1 MVGGGYGKFWRSKN
15 FYRVVK
21 GSRGSK
27 KSKTTALNFIT
38 RLLKYPWANLLVVRR
53 YSNTNKQSAYTDFK
67 WACNQLKVAHL
78 FKFNESLP
86 EITLKKTG
94 QKILFRGLDDELKIT
109 SITVDVGI
117 LCWVW
122 FEEAYQ
128 IETEDKFSTVVES
141 IRGSLDVPDFFKQI
155 TVTFNPWNERH
166 WLKRVFFDKETQR
179 ADTLALT
186 TTYKC
191 NEWLDEVDRQR
202 YEDLYVTNPRRAR
215 IVCDGEW
222 GVAEG
227 LVFENTR
234 VEEFDIQKTV
244 QRVKETTAGMDFGFT
259 QDPTTLIC
267 VAVDFE
273 NKRLYLYNEHYQ
285 KAMLTDDIVK
295 MLKDKGMQRSYIS
308 ADSAEKRLI
317 AEIRSK
323 GIDGIVPS
331 LKGKGS
337 IMQGIQFMQGF
348 EIIIH
353 PSCEHT
359 IEEFNTYTFKQDK
372 EGNWLNE
379 PIDANNHIID
389 AVRYSL
395 ERYHIQKRT
404 QTSSIHFELVLACK
418 KEFKWLIQKHLSIAQ
433 VKHIL

>member
-1 MVGGGYGKFWRSKN
+1 MLEINVDIPELVGGGYGKFWRSKN

-27 KSKTTALNFIT
+27 KSKTTVLNYVV
-38 RLLKYPWANLLVVRR
+38 RLLKYPWANLLVIRR
-53 YSNTNKQSAYTDFK
+53 FSNTNKQSTYTDFK

-86 EITLKKTG
+86 EITVKKTG
-94 QKILFRGLDDELKIT
+94 QKILFRGLDDPLKIT

-117 LCWVW
+117 LSWLWV
-122 FEEAYQ
+122 EEAYQ
-128 IETEDKFSTVVES
+128 IESEDKFSTVVES
-141 IRGSLDVPDFFKQI
+141 IRGSVSDPTFFKQI
-155 TVTFNPWNERH
+155 TLTFNPWNERH
-166 WLKRVFFDKETQR
+166 WLKRVFFDEETR
-179 ADTLALT
+179 RSDTLALT
-186 TTYKC
+186 TTYRC
-191 NEWLDEVDRQR
+191 NEWLDEIDRQR

-323 GIDGIVPS
+323 GINGIVPS

-395 ERYHIQKRT
+395 ERYHIQKRNT
-404 QTSSIHFELVLACK
+404 NQFDTLRAGFGL
-418 KEFKWLIQKHLSIAQ
+418 
-433 VKHIL
+433 

>member
-1 MVGGGYGKFWRSKN
+1 MMSEIDVNIPKLVGGGYGAYWRSKN

-27 KSKTTALNFIT
+27 KSKTTALNYIV
-38 RLLKYPWANLLVVRR
+38 RLLRYPWANLLVVRR
-53 YSNTNKQSAYTDFK
+53 YSNTNKQSTYTDFK
-67 WACNQLKVAHL
+67 WACNQLKVTHL

-86 EITLKKTG
+86 EITVRKTG
-94 QKILFRGLDDELKIT
+94 QKILFRGLDDPLKIT

-117 LCWVW
+117 LSWLWV
-122 FEEAYQ
+122 EEAYQ

-141 IRGSLDVPDFFKQI
+141 IRGSVSDPTFFKQV
-155 TVTFNPWNERH
+155 TLTFNPWNERH
-166 WLKRVFFDKETQR
+166 WLKRVFFDKDTQR

-191 NEWLDEVDRQR
+191 NEWLDEIDKQR
-202 YEDLYVTNPRRAR
+202 YEDLYKTNPRRAR

-222 GVAEG
+222 GVVEG
-227 LVFENTR
+227 LVFENFK
-234 VEEFDIQKTV
+234 VEDFDIQKTV
-244 QRVKETTAGMDFGFT
+244 QRVKETTAGMDFGYT

-267 VAVDFE
+267 AAVDLK
-273 NKRLYLYNEHYQ
+273 NKHLYLYNEHYQ
-285 KAMLTDDIVK
+285 KAMLTDDIVR
-295 MLKDKGMQRSYIS
+295 MLKSKGMQHSYIS

-323 GIDGIVPS
+323 GISGIAAS

-348 EIIIH
+348 KIIIH

-395 ERYHIQKRT
+395 ERYHIQKRNT
-404 QTSSIHFELVLACK
+404 NQFDTLRAGFGL
-418 KEFKWLIQKHLSIAQ
+418 
-433 VKHIL
+433 

>member
-1 MVGGGYGKFWRSKN
+1 MKTTSQTNDVIVDLPKMVGGGYGKFWRSKN

-53 YSNTNKQSAYTDFK
+53 YSNTNKQSTYTDFK

-109 SITVDVGI
+109 SITVDVGS
-117 LCWVW
+117 LCWAW

-141 IRGSLDVPDFFKQI
+141 IRGSLNVPDFFKQI

-166 WLKRVFFDKETQR
+166 WLKRVFFDKDTQR

-191 NEWLDEVDRQR
+191 NEWLDEIDRQR
-202 YEDLYVTNPRRAR
+202 YEDLYSTNPRRAR

-222 GVAEG
+222 GVSEG

-234 VEEFDIQKTV
+234 VEDFDVQKTI
-244 QRVKETTAGMDFGFT
+244 QRVKETTAGVDFGFT

-295 MLKDKGMQRSYIS
+295 MLKDKGMQHSYIS
-308 ADSAEKRLI
+308 ADSAENRLI

-323 GIDGIVPS
+323 GISRIVPS

-348 EIIIH
+348 QIIIH

-395 ERYHIQKRT
+395 ERYHIQR
-404 QTSSIHFELVLACK
+404 SSTREKTK
-418 KEFKWLIQKHLSIAQ
+418 KASYLF
-433 VKHIL
+433 